1 MATTTKYRLLP
12 TWVMKLIGF
21 SSLASALVGFAI
33 YWFKKRS
40 SRRSI
45 TREPTNE
52 TVKLT
57 DGWKKKGRKNKKKLT
72 VSLKNTVLW
81 NPSPD
86 VDRPMYGFQEKS
98 IQILTRLSYIYELYI
113 IVQVN
118 STEEK
123 ENIQEL
129 LENATSVD
137 GLFLDSIDKRKILY
151 CSEEEG
157 KMHIIRHIE
166 PFIHVEG
173 GWEKDDGQDIVNKL
187 KPFISKIIWIMTKK
201 KLDSVLPAKNIEF
214 SDLLID
220 TSIAQQVKD

>member
-1 MATTTKYRLLP
+1 
-12 TWVMKLIGF
+12 
-21 SSLASALVGFAI
+21 
-33 YWFKKRS
+33 
-40 SRRSI
+40 
-45 TREPTNE
+45 
-52 TVKLT
+52 
-57 DGWKKKGRKNKKKLT
+57 
-72 VSLKNTVLW
+72 
-81 NPSPD
+81 
-86 VDRPMYGFQEKS
+86 MYGFQEKS
-98 IQILTRLSYIYELYI
+98 IQILTRLSYLYELYI

-118 STEEK
+118 SVEEK
-123 ENIQEL
+123 ENIEEL

-137 GLFLDSIDKRKILY
+137 GLFFDSIDKRKILY

-201 KLDSVLPAKNIEF
+201 KIDSVLPTKNIEL

>member
-21 SSLASALVGFAI
+21 SSLASALIGFAI
-33 YWFKKRS
+33 YWFKKHP
-40 SRRSI
+40 SRRNI

-52 TVKLT
+52 
-57 DGWKKKGRKNKKKLT
+57 
-72 VSLKNTVLW
+72 TVLW

-98 IQILTRLSYIYELYI
+98 IQILTRLSYIYEVYI

-129 LENATSVD
+129 LENAASVD
-137 GLFLDSIDKRKILY
+137 GLFFDSIDKRKVLY

-201 KLDSVLPAKNIEF
+201 KLDSILPTKNIEL

>member
-1 MATTTKYRLLP
+1 
-12 TWVMKLIGF
+12 
-21 SSLASALVGFAI
+21 
-33 YWFKKRS
+33 
-40 SRRSI
+40 
-45 TREPTNE
+45 
-52 TVKLT
+52 
-57 DGWKKKGRKNKKKLT
+57 
-72 VSLKNTVLW
+72 
-81 NPSPD
+81 
-86 VDRPMYGFQEKS
+86 MYGFQEKS
-98 IQILTRLSYIYELYI
+98 IQILTRLSYIYEVYI

-129 LENATSVD
+129 LENAASVD
-137 GLFLDSIDKRKILY
+137 GLFFDSIDKRKVLY

-201 KLDSVLPAKNIEF
+201 KLDSILPTKNIEL